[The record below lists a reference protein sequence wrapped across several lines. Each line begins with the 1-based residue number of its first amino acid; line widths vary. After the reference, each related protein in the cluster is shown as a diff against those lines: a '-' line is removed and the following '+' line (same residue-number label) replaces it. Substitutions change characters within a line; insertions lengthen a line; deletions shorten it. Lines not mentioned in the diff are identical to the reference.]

1 MWHVLFNYCANI
13 VCTLLCLFLVRI
25 FIVYQR
31 IHKPMK
37 IMPRANS
44 NPAKLM
50 VVLGSGG
57 HTFEMLHL
65 LKHIGPKFR
74 PRIYIIADSD
84 ILSEKKVLSLETMP
98 VTDAYTIEKIPRSR
112 EVGQSWISSVMTTFV
127 SFLKCLQLVFKH
139 KPDAILNNGPGTCVP
154 VCVAAFLSHV
164 LGVKHIK
171 IIYVESICRVKT
183 MSLSGKILYP
193 IADYFLVQWPQ
204 LKEKYPRSRYL
215 GKLM

>member
-139 KPDAILNNGPGTCVP
+139 KPDA
-154 VCVAAFLSHV
+154 V